1 MKLRGR
7 TEAEIAG
14 GTGGKR
20 GPEDTGGR
28 VQVRVM
34 IKGRKMA
41 TVAGADAS

>member
-7 TEAEIAG
+7 TEAETTG

-20 GPEDTGGR
+20 GPEDAGGR

-34 IKGRKMA
+34 IKGKED
-41 TVAGADAS
+41 GHSSWC